1 MSRLQ
6 AWTNGKLASMAQG
19 LDAEVLQMPGEEAL
33 APRPRR
39 RLLLGQRQERAR
51 AQVFDVP
58 DALRASVKV
67 ALVEDVHCGASGRVQ
82 RLARLAR
89 LERGAG
95 ERE

>member
-1 MSRLQ
+1 MSDDRHLRVGVAQ
-6 AWTNGKLASMAQG
+6 IHPALGDVASN
-19 LDAEVLQMPGEEAL
+19 LDKHLSWI
-33 APRPRR
+33 
-39 RLLLGQRQERAR
+39 ERAR